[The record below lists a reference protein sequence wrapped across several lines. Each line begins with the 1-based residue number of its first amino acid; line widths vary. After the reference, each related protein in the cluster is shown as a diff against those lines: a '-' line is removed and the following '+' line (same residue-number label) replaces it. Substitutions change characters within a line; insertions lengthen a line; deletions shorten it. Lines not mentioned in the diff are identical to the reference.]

1 MKGNIL
7 LPITFALALVSP
19 VGASASTLTP
29 IADFASHPAYGSVKI
44 SPNGEYLAVT
54 VDKGEQDVLAV
65 MRTSDLTLVKVNQ
78 LPDSK
83 SVGSFYWVSPD
94 RLMFN
99 AIKKLGGPDLAAQLF
114 DVIEAK
120 RAAK

>member
-1 MKGNIL
+1 M
-7 LPITFALALVSP
+7 
-19 VGASASTLTP
+19 
-29 IADFASHPAYGSVKI
+29 KI

-65 MRTSDLTLVKVNQ
+65 MRTSDLKLVKVNQ

-99 AIKKLGGPDLAAQLF
+99 AIKRMMTADSASYTLKFIPGPRF
-114 DVIEAK
+114 SSSV
-120 RAAK
+120 